1 MSGQR
6 QRSDSLADG
15 YGGKEYRE
23 QAFSN
28 YNYAPGGGGH
38 GVRSVAGASGY
49 AYKN

>member
-1 MSGQR
+1 MPGQR

-15 YGGKEYRE
+15 YGGKEHRE